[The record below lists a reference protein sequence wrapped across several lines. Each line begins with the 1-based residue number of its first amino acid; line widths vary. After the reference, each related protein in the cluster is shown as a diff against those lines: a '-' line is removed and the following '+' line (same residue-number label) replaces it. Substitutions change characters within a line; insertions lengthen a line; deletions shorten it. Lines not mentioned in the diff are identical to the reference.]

1 MKEALVEKT
10 LKVIETISNMEFVK
24 SYFLVGGT
32 ALALQLKHR
41 LSEDLDFMCWKQ
53 SKRDKQNINIE
64 KIKNELIQDFVV
76 DKVDILADNHIEI
89 YIDGGV
95 KLSFYAPDKIKPA
108 IMPVHYLNHLFL
120 ADEDCIAALKMETF
134 LRRNEFRDYYDL
146 YCILKNKDTK
156 MTKQIIDN
164 ALKYSEH
171 HLKSKNLIGML
182 TNSER
187 FKQNV
192 AFARLAPKYPIT
204 AKEIELFMVERMRSI
219 YEYENP

>member
-10 LKVIETISNMEFVK
+10 LKVIEVISKMDFVK

-41 LSEDLDFMCWKQ
+41 LSEDLDFMCWKE
-53 SKRDKQNINIE
+53 SKKDKQNINIE
-64 KIKNELIQDFVV
+64 KIKTELLQNFII
-76 DKVDILADNHIEI
+76 DKVDILGNNHIEI

-108 IMPVHYLNHLFL
+108 ISPIRYLNNLIL
-120 ADEDCIAALKMETF
+120 ADEECIAALKMETF

-146 YCILKNKDTK
+146 YCILINKDTEA
-156 MTKQIIDN
+156 TKRIIDN

-171 HLKSKNLIGML
+171 NLKSKNLIGML

-187 FKQNV
+187 FKRNA
-192 AFARLAPKYPIT
+192 AFTQLAPKYPIS
-204 AKEIELFMVERMRSI
+204 AKEIELFMVERIKSI
-219 YEYENP
+219 Y

>member
-10 LKVIETISNMEFVK
+10 LKVIEAISNMEFVK

-53 SKRDKQNINIE
+53 FKKDKQNIDIE
-64 KIKNELIQDFVV
+64 KIKYELSRHFII
-76 DKVDILADNHIEI
+76 DKVDILGNNHIEI

-95 KLSFYAPDKIKPA
+95 KLSFYASDKIKPA
-108 IMPVHYLNHLFL
+108 IEPIHYLNNLIL
-120 ADEDCIAALKMETF
+120 ADENCIAALKMEVL

-146 YCILKNKDTK
+146 YCILKDKDEQTTK
-156 MTKQIIDN
+156 HIIDN

-171 HLKSKNLIGML
+171 HLKTKNLIGML

-187 FKQNV
+187 FKHNA
-192 AFARLAPKYPIT
+192 AFVQLNPKYSVIS
-204 AKEIELFMVERMRSI
+204 KEIELFMIERMRRI
-219 YEYENP
+219 NN